1 VKNVDERD
9 VLAVP
14 GKNPF
19 QPRTMVVL
27 TLGNPREK
35 FWGAMLSLGPEGVC
49 LCGIELASFE
59 DLVSMVKED
68 EKVSPGIV
76 FFPTHRMERMEL
88 DLPDGNISSLSQRFA
103 AKTGLDPVDV
113 FAPYPAAEGR

>member
-1 VKNVDERD
+1 MSMDAMLWQSQGKIRFNREPWWCSRW
-9 VLAVP
+9 AIR
-14 GKNPF
+14 GKNSGEPCF
-19 QPRTMVVL
+19 PWVRK
-27 TLGNPREK
+27 E
-35 FWGAMLSLGPEGVC
+35 FAYA
-49 LCGIELASFE
+49 ASFE

-88 DLPDGNISSLSQRFA
+88 DSPDGNISSLSQRFA

>member
-1 VKNVDERD
+1 
-9 VLAVP
+9 
-14 GKNPF
+14 
-19 QPRTMVVL
+19 
-27 TLGNPREK
+27 
-35 FWGAMLSLGPEGVC
+35 
-49 LCGIELASFE
+49 
-59 DLVSMVKED
+59 MVKED

-103 AKTGLDPVDV
+103 AKTGLDPADV